1 MESGEQL
8 ARVRAL
14 PDGELVSSLNGLLR
28 ASRRTVA
35 EVIAHLG
42 EVEERRLYLLAG
54 HGSMFSYCVARLG
67 MSEDEACRRIDV
79 ARLAR
84 RHPLLFERL
93 ADGGVSLSVA
103 ALLKTHLTGENAA
116 ALLDAVSGKT
126 VWQAKEVLAA
136 WFPQPDVLPS
146 VRKLPARKENAV
158 LPGCTPVEAPAAQLG
173 LSGVGGQVTHPPAV
187 PTLPCPHKVGAPSGS
202 LPSAGASSAGASS
215 GAAASGAA
223 EPARPTPADGS
234 RSPAPTAIPAHRHAT
249 HRSIEPLSAARY
261 KVQLTASA
269 ELKHK
274 LELAR
279 DLLRHAI
286 PSGDLAALIERA
298 LDVLLEQTMKRRF
311 AMPARARSSASSAP
325 RARATANEPLAASV
339 EARASKTQS
348 SPITQIASA
357 GPIAMSV
364 GSTLP
369 AEPLTS
375 TDPLSMGRS
384 PINGTE
390 PTTRTEPTRTEPTT
404 GSLAASTISATTS
417 VEPSVSAKPLST
429 SAEAVT
435 TMTSPSASAEPT
447 AGPLLTATS
456 AGGLASA
463 GPDTTNVAAAT
474 PRSSPCSRHL
484 PSDVRRRVFVRDEAR
499 CTWTSPD
506 GVRCNS
512 RAWLE
517 HDHVIPRGMGGG
529 NDPSNIR
536 LRCRAHNQLAAEQAY
551 GRDTISRIVARR
563 RRSRPPRHDGS
574 EDSTSP

>member
-173 LSGVGGQVTHPPAV
+173 LSGVGGQVTHSPAA

-202 LPSAGASSAGASS
+202 LPSAGASS

-286 PSGDLAALIERA
+286 PSGDLATLIERA

-325 RARATANEPLAASV
+325 RARATANEPLVASV
-339 EARASKTQS
+339 EARASKTQPS
-348 SPITQIASA
+348 HITQLASA

-417 VEPSVSAKPLST
+417 VEPSVSAKPLS
-429 SAEAVT
+429 
-435 TMTSPSASAEPT
+435 
-447 AGPLLTATS
+447 S
-456 AGGLASA
+456 AGRLPSA

-563 RRSRPPRHDGS
+563 RRSRPRRHDGS